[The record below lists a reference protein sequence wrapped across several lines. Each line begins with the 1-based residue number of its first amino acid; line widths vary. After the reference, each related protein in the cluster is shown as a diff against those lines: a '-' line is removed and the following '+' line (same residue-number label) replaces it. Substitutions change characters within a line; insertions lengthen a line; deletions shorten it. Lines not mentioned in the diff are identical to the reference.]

1 MADEIKNESAVTE
14 DTEAVDTAAD
24 TPDTDSEKDAAL
36 ESFLSRDQ
44 QEQKP
49 SKQPM
54 KKSRKTLF
62 IIIGAVVLIAALV
75 VLLIVL
81 RNQPATGNNE
91 IHEAAEIT
99 LDVNADGVHEAS
111 VGLDE
116 NGNLKNDGAATLLKY
131 ATADI
136 KQVDVENE
144 HGTFSVISDTP
155 EGEATVYTIKGY
167 EDYDLQSGQL
177 RSRSTP
183 RHRQGAVQ
191 RRHNRRDPRR

>member
-62 IIIGAVVLIAALV
+62 IIIGAVVLLGIAFAV
-75 VLLIVL
+75 FMAV
-81 RNQPATGNNE
+81 RKNK
-91 IHEAAEIT
+91 
-99 LDVNADGVHEAS
+99 
-111 VGLDE
+111 
-116 NGNLKNDGAATLLKY
+116 KNDS
-131 ATADI
+131 
-136 KQVDVENE
+136 E
-144 HGTFSVISDTP
+144 
-155 EGEATVYTIKGY
+155 
-167 EDYDLQSGQL
+167 
-177 RSRSTP
+177 
-183 RHRQGAVQ
+183 
-191 RRHNRRDPRR
+191 